1 MTLKE
6 IRLSKKVTQSE
17 AANILSISLRSYK
30 EYENNIEKNKTL
42 KYSYLCEKLSAYN
55 VLDEEHGVLTIN
67 EISERVGQVLEK
79 YEVNFCYLFG
89 SYAKQKA
96 TPKSDVDLL
105 IDTNV
110 TGLNFYGL
118 VEDLR
123 VTLCKKIDLLKINQL
138 ENNLE
143 LLKEILKDGIKIYG

>member
-17 AANILSISLRSYK
+17 AANILSVSLRSYK

-79 YEVNFCYLFG
+79 YEVNFCYLN
-89 SYAKQKA
+89 A
-96 TPKSDVDLL
+96 PH
-105 IDTNV
+105 
-110 TGLNFYGL
+110 
-118 VEDLR
+118 LR
-123 VTLCKKIDLLKINQL
+123 CSV
-138 ENNLE
+138 
-143 LLKEILKDGIKIYG
+143 